1 MARLSSHTRG
11 GIPCPAFFGA
21 ALAFPLVLDLVSA
34 FLEDLGGAGD
44 TGAMTGMAGEPSTTI
59 TPSSR
64 TAMSSVTRGS
74 ITVVSATATSATVT
88 SVIATRFTEV
98 RAFTGGQE
106 RIPGRSVALVTA
118 EMSGGFPLAD
128 GRALEV
134 AATEPAAVAGG
145 AWESGYLRMKLL

>member
-1 MARLSSHTRG
+1 
-11 GIPCPAFFGA
+11 
-21 ALAFPLVLDLVSA
+21 LAFPLVLDLESA
-34 FLEDLGGAGD
+34 SSEDLGGAGATGD
-44 TGAMTGMAGEPSTTI
+44 TTGMAGEPSTTI

-88 SVIATRFTEV
+88 SVTATRFTGV

-106 RIPGRSVALVTA
+106 RIPGRSVASVTA
-118 EMSGGFPLAD
+118 EVSAGFPLAD

-134 AATEPAAVAGG
+134 AATAVAAVA
-145 AWESGYLRMKLL
+145 R